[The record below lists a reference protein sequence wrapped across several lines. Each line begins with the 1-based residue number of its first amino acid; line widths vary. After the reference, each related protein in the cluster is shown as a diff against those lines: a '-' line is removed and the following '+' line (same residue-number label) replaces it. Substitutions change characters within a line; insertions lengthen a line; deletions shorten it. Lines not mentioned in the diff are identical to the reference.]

1 MRLATASSAL
11 PKGTH
16 NNKVNLLT
24 EEIIIMSNITKFYN
38 MPSLLGRSV
47 WDDVFD
53 NFFNE
58 NETTNLIRRSTDG
71 YPVTDLYRDEDGNSI
86 IECALA
92 GFQRNQLSIEV
103 KKGKITIIA
112 DQGNEADENTRRIAR
127 RSFTRTFVDHSNKL
141 DLESAKA
148 TFKDGLLQI
157 TVPPTPEIQSTIIK
171 IK

>member
-1 MRLATASSAL
+1 
-11 PKGTH
+11 
-16 NNKVNLLT
+16 
-24 EEIIIMSNITKFYN
+24 MSNITKFYN
-38 MPSLLGRSV
+38 MPNLLGHTV
-47 WDDVFD
+47 WDEVFA

-71 YPVTDLYRDEDGNSI
+71 YPVTDLYRDEEGNSV

-92 GFQRNQLSIEV
+92 GFNKDQLSIEV
-103 KKGKITIIA
+103 KEGKITIIA
-112 DQGNEADENTRRIAR
+112 NQGNDADENSRRIAR

-141 DLESAKA
+141 DLENAKA

-157 TVPPTPEIQSTIIK
+157 TVPQTPEIQSTIIK